1 MLFDLQMK
9 ALHRRLS
16 PLPPKK
22 ICEFDRPECCLKSL
36 MKMKP
41 NIIQLDQMVNYQ
53 QRKTDFIWVKIQE
66 TFIMSVLSEAMCNEF

>member
-1 MLFDLQMK
+1 
-9 ALHRRLS
+9 
-16 PLPPKK
+16 
-22 ICEFDRPECCLKSL
+22 